1 MKKDNTKNQ
10 ETNKEPKVKAKAEV
24 NVKDRVKPKKKHKVL
39 KRVLLT
45 ILLIILIAGGVFFYH
60 VQRNGG
66 GLAGIVTTIIGE
78 DASNIDK
85 LDDLYVLCMGKSQA
99 LTDTIMVVKYS
110 PKNQTASMLS
120 IPRDTFVGSNEETA
134 TPYYKI
140 NAWYQENP
148 QMTLNAVSELT
159 GLNIKNYITVD
170 TKAFR
175 DIVNCIGG
183 VWFDVPID
191 MDYED
196 YSQDLFIHLKAGYQL
211 LNGEQAE
218 GVVRF
223 RHNSD
228 WSSYPSEYGDNDL
241 GRMRTQREFIK
252 AVLSQTAKLE
262 NITKLGDMIDIA
274 TKEVETNMSWEDLK
288 KYIPAIMQFN
298 SENIRTEMMPGTP
311 RMLNEYSFYVADKSE
326 TKELVKEMFLTE
338 PDKKEE
344 NQVDENGNVIE
355 NTTASESTVE
365 EPERNSQI
373 RVRVINATGSSDKYD
388 DAVDQLENAGYDIV
402 SSKGEANITK
412 KTTIISRSGY
422 TKKANAIKSLLCVG
436 TVVDGETSDTEDIT
450 IIIGLDY

>member
-1 MKKDNTKNQ
+1 MKNSTQN
-10 ETNKEPKVKAKAEV
+10 NKENKKVKAKEV
-24 NVKDRVKPKKKHKVL
+24 NVKDSVKPKKKHKVL

-60 VQRNGG
+60 VQKNGG

-85 LDDLYVLCMGKSQA
+85 LEDLYVLCMGKSQA

-110 PKNQTASMLS
+110 PKNQTIAMLS

-175 DIVNCIGG
+175 DIVDCIGG
-183 VWFDVPID
+183 VYFDVPID

-262 NITKLGDMIDIA
+262 NITKIGDIINIA

-288 KYIPAIMQFN
+288 KYIPAILQFD

-311 RMLNEYSFYVADKSE
+311 RMLNEYSFYVASKSE

-338 PDKKEE
+338 PEKTEE
-344 NQVDENGNVIE
+344 KTDENGNVIE
-355 NTTASESTVE
+355 NSVSESTVT
-365 EPERNSQI
+365 EPERNSQVKI
-373 RVRVINATGSSDKYD
+373 RVINGTGSSDRYD
-388 DAVDQLENAGYDIV
+388 DAVDQLENAGYDII
-402 SSKGEANITK
+402 SSKGDSNIAR

-436 TVVDGETSDTEDIT
+436 TVVEGETSDTEDIT